1 MPTASELPQYVDTVI
16 VGAGLS
22 GVNAAYR
29 IQSET
34 KLDYLLLEGR
44 HEMGGTWS
52 KFQYP
57 GVRSD
62 SDVSHNESL
71 RSPQRAI

>member
-34 KLDYLLLEGR
+34 KLEYLLLEGR

-62 SDVSHNESL
+62 SDVSHNGHFKAF
-71 RSPQRAI
+71 QRAI